1 MLQIN
6 FQTDIILRFGL
17 SLQQC
22 PVLALQNIECAI
34 PYKLIPAADVH
45 GEEKDGLSLWGREME
60 ADSIVVNKLNIEG
73 GGSGR
78 RYVDGIVVRV
88 AVGLTL

>member
-1 MLQIN
+1 M
-6 FQTDIILRFGL
+6 
-17 SLQQC
+17 
-22 PVLALQNIECAI
+22 
-34 PYKLIPAADVH
+34 H

-78 RYVDGIVVRV
+78 RYVDGIIVRV